1 MQLDKTH
8 VAIRAR
14 SFAEIGDLA
23 LALFRNYPQSIFVGL
38 TLGAIPWILMNTLLV
53 GWIPLQ
59 ETAENVFDE
68 ETVAERYRYVWLMCS
83 LVYLQAPL
91 AAVLTTT
98 YIGQAVFESRP
109 TWASVFR
116 DTLKVLPQLI
126 WTQGVLRG
134 PLPVMLMLIF
144 TWMQPFSVGI
154 EFFLLGLLLFLIS
167 LTRGFRPFMPEIIL
181 LERCPLQSSKLQE
194 VTARKRSALLHNPVS
209 GELLGR
215 FFLNGAI
222 VSLIA
227 LSLFS
232 SMVFLSDTL
241 LNTQK
246 WSLLIAMIALPLAL
260 WLAAGFATLLRY
272 LMYLD
277 TRIRLEGWEV
287 ELALRAEGA
296 RQSIEE
302 DGVYQPRNAQVGNSL
317 SGGDQ

>member
-14 SFAEIGDLA
+14 STAEIGDLA
-23 LALFRNYPQSIFVGL
+23 LALFRNYPQSILVGL
-38 TLGAIPWILMNTLLV
+38 SLGAIPWILMNALLV

-83 LVYLQAPL
+83 LVYLQAPI

-109 TWASVFR
+109 TWSSVFR
-116 DTLKVLPQLI
+116 DTRKVLPQLI
-126 WTQGVLRG
+126 WTLGVLRG
-134 PLPVMLMLIF
+134 PLPIMALLLLN
-144 TWMQPFSVGI
+144 WGEPFSVGI
-154 EFFLLGLLLFLIS
+154 EFFLLGLLLFLLSIA
-167 LTRGFRPFMPEIIL
+167 RGFRPFMPEIIL
-181 LERCPLQSSKLQE
+181 LERCPLRTSKQYE
-194 VTARKRSALLHNPVS
+194 VSAQKRSALLHNPVS

-215 FFLNGAI
+215 FLLSGAI
-222 VSLIA
+222 VGLIA
-227 LSLFS
+227 VSLFS
-232 SMVFLSDTL
+232 AFVFLSDTL

-246 WSLLIAMIALPLAL
+246 WSLLIAMVALPLAL
-260 WLAAGFATLLRY
+260 WIAAGFATLLRY

-296 RQSIEE
+296 RQSLEE
-302 DGVYQPRNAQVGNSL
+302 DGVYQPLSEVGGNAK
-317 SGGDQ
+317 